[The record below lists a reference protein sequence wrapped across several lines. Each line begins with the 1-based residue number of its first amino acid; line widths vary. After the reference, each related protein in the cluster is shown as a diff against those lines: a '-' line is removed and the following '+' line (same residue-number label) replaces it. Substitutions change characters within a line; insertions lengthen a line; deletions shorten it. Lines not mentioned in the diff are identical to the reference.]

1 MNLTTLSYELKSQH
15 DHGNTFFPFI
25 ALNSTE
31 MGKIVTKFRFP
42 LVIFQADLK
51 KLAANLESLECLMR
65 APFPDDDDDEA
76 VHDEDKVEI
85 ENERSSELDPVSIL
99 VTAPSYE
106 SLDVARIIGSKG
118 DFTFSTL
125 SPGEYKPSPHL
136 IEVKV
141 ISDLMRRLR
150 TTLKQ

>member
-1 MNLTTLSYELKSQH
+1 M
-15 DHGNTFFPFI
+15 
-25 ALNSTE
+25 
-31 MGKIVTKFRFP
+31 
-42 LVIFQADLK
+42 K

-65 APFPDDDDDEA
+65 APFPDDDDDD
-76 VHDEDKVEI
+76 VDDDKMEI

-125 SPGEYKPSPHL
+125 SPGEYKFTS
-136 IEVKV
+136 IDR
-141 ISDLMRRLR
+141 S
-150 TTLKQ
+150 QGYF